1 MGWLVHK
8 IMSLFQRL
16 LHWCTDDYALSLR
29 ATITVQRDSSMANKS
44 TDKSPEFQLLLLDLA
59 RFAMERVPAREYYSF
74 SSNVTQVCKR

>member
-29 ATITVQRDSSMANKS
+29 ATIPYSVIHPWRINRLINP
-44 TDKSPEFQLLLLDLA
+44 PEFQLLLLDLA

-74 SSNVTQVCKR
+74 SSNVTQVL